1 MSINYTIIIPH
12 HNIPELLDR
21 CLSSIPRRYD
31 VQIIVVDDCSDKEY
45 LPAIHEVEQK
55 FPGVVFVYDK
65 EGGGGGHARNVGL
78 TFAQGKYIMFADADD
93 FFNDCFNAILDDFI
107 EAEEDLIFFKGN
119 SVDTDTY
126 LPAHRADH
134 LNSYIDAYLKGGD
147 KEGNLLRYKFG
158 EPWARMVKSSVIFDN
173 DILFDDTK
181 IHNDT
186 TYAYLVG
193 YYGKTFRVDTRPL
206 YCVTVRS
213 GSVSARSDANKIK
226 TRVAVFARAEQFY
239 KAHNIPMEV
248 TEHYVQLARLLAH
261 RKFSLYNACCKIIT
275 DYGTPMS
282 CVFVKTVKT
291 FCSILMRRQLC
302 GRKGRIL

>member
-21 CLSSIPRRYD
+21 CLSSIPRRDD
-31 VQIIVVDDCSDKEY
+31 VQIIVVDDCSRKEL
-45 LPAIHEVEQK
+45 LPAIHEVEKK

-65 EGGGGGHARNVGL
+65 KGGGGGHARNVGL
-78 TFAQGKYIMFADADD
+78 TYAQGKYIMFADADD

-107 EAEEDLIFFKGN
+107 GAEEDLIFFKGN
-119 SVDTDTY
+119 SVDTDSY
-126 LPAHRADH
+126 APAHRADH
-134 LNSYIDAYLKGGD
+134 LNEFVDAHLRGED
-147 KEGNLLRYKFG
+147 INGNLLRYKFG

-173 DILFDDTK
+173 DICFDETM

-213 GSVSARSDANKIK
+213 GSVSVRTDDSRIK
-226 TRVAVFARAEQFY
+226 TRVSVFARAEQFY
-239 KAHNIPMEV
+239 KTHNIPMEV
-248 TEHYVQLARLLAH
+248 AEHYIQLARLLAH
-261 RKFSLYNACCKIIT
+261 GKIALYNECCKIIT
-275 DYGTPMS
+275 DYGTSMS
-282 CVFVKTVKT
+282 CVYLKTLKT
-291 FCSILMRRQLC
+291 FCDILIRR
-302 GRKGRIL
+302 